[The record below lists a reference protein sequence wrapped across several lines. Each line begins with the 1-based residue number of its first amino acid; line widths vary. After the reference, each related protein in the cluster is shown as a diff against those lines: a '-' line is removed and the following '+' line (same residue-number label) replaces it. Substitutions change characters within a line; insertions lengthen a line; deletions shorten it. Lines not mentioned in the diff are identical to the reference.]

1 MPLYQVRRT
10 DEVQPG
16 EFVDA
21 FVIAGGTAQ
30 ARAAVQHLQGV
41 TKKNVEAVKVDTN
54 GRNGV
59 RLLSTYHDERKPENE
74 PLTFGDADPDT
85 EADWL
90 S

>member
-1 MPLYQVRRT
+1 MPLYEVRRT
-10 DEVQPG
+10 DDVKPG

-41 TKKNVEAVKVDTN
+41 TKKNVTAVKVDTN

-59 RLLSTYHDERKPENE
+59 RLLSTYHDERE
-74 PLTFGDADPDT
+74 PVASGEL
-85 EADWL
+85 DWL